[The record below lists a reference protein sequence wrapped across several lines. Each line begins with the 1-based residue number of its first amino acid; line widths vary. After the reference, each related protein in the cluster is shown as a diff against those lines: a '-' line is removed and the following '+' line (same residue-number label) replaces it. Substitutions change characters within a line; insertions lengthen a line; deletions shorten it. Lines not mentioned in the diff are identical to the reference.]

1 MCATCSAQLIVI
13 DIVLIIYNLSL
24 NFTTK
29 VCKNLQGHHVCYMLS
44 PAHRR

>member
-1 MCATCSAQLIVI
+1 MCATCSAQLIVV

-29 VCKNLQGHHVCYMLS
+29 VFKNLHDHHLCYMFS
-44 PAHRR
+44 PTHRH